1 MWRALFRDR
10 CFTMPYSP
18 KDVDVIVENLLARRE
33 DLHASIPGIALSRD
47 AIAKALDLHD
57 HLVKSGLP
65 GSGHVNPSAP
75 SKSALLLRILS
86 GKRPLRFRPPTS
98 HSYPHYE
105 LVEEPEVRNVGLG
118 GATSL
123 GSMLNGTG
131 GAPGNTSMVVNQCLY
146 VLVSMDSVAEEIMTM
161 LLDDE
166 SFDGRKFLE
175 LADQSPVWTL
185 KHGEWPSWELTTGLS
200 PNGTGLRYA
209 VDRPVPVKRHDV
221 LFGGWGAP
229 INPIVV
235 ERGEDRIAAAKARK
249 AAALRSD
256 SSMTGVERMLA
267 LDESDVYPGHPA
279 QYDLLNFTRRVWVM
293 RKSAEWEG
301 FEIPYLDA

>member
-1 MWRALFRDR
+1 
-10 CFTMPYSP
+10 MPYSP
-18 KDVDVIVENLLARRE
+18 KDIDLVIENLLACRE
-33 DLHASIPGIALSRD
+33 DLEASIPGIKLSRD
-47 AIAKALDLHD
+47 AIAKALNLHARV
-57 HLVKSGLP
+57 VKSGGLP

-86 GKRPLRFRPPTS
+86 DKQPLRFRPPTS

-105 LVEEPEVRNVGLG
+105 LVEEPEVRNVVLG
-118 GATSL
+118 GPTTL

-146 VLVSMDSVAEEIMTM
+146 ALVGMNSVAEEIMTM

-166 SFDGRKFLE
+166 SFNGRKFLE
-175 LADQSPVWTL
+175 LADQSPIWTL
-185 KHGEWPSWELTTGLS
+185 KHGEWPAWELTTGLS
-200 PNGTGLRYA
+200 PNGAGLRYA
-209 VDRPVPVKRHDV
+209 VDRPVPAKRNEV

-235 ERGEDRIAAAKARK
+235 VHGEDRIASAKARK
-249 AAALRSD
+249 AAAMRAD

-267 LDESDVYPGHPA
+267 LDESDVYPGHPS
-279 QYDLLNFTRRVWVM
+279 QYDLLNYTRRVWVM